1 MSLFS
6 VSYDVNKDGVKVAVL
21 TFTKSAYRLG
31 ETVLGVVELN
41 ERQGRSRVL
50 SVGLPPLDVRL
61 TIPADYLPK
70 LSAMLES
77 QETLPSQIASAG
89 HLRHMRR
96 VHAEHHASLVTSVL
110 RTTFSLDIPS
120 DASPAFQVQLGDV
133 GHKPKSSAFAGGLFW
148 RVRLSL
154 LVAVAAESSEISA
167 DGVRLKQLAQD
178 GPAGEWGT
186 SYKAY
191 ASIAPKERPRK
202 DEQTVQPSSTWTQLF
217 VSSFL
222 GVGEREYHD
231 GDEEEIEEG
240 ESKTGG
246 DDEDGWK
253 DVRVETVECEVPIN
267 VWPGNTAFKAMDVVF
282 DV

>member
-1 MSLFS
+1 MVEVFNS
-6 VSYDVNKDGVKVAVL
+6 VCYDVNKDGVKVAVL

-41 ERQGRSRVL
+41 ERRGRSRVL
-50 SVGLPPLDVRL
+50 SVGLSPLDVGL
-61 TIPADYLPK
+61 AVLADHLLQ

-77 QETLPSQIASAG
+77 QEMLPSQIASAG
-89 HLRHMRR
+89 NLRHMRR
-96 VHAEHHASLVTSVL
+96 VHAEHHASLVSSVL

-120 DASPAFQVQLGDV
+120 DASPAFQIQLGDL
-133 GHKPKSSAFAGGLFW
+133 GHKPKPSGFAGGLFW

-154 LVAVAAESSEISA
+154 LVAVAAESSQISA
-167 DGVRLKQLAQD
+167 DGVRLKQLVQD
-178 GPAGEWGT
+178 GPEGEWGT

-191 ASIAPKERPRK
+191 SSIAPKERPGK
-202 DEQTVQPSSTWTQLF
+202 AEQTVQPSSTWQFF
-217 VSSFL
+217 VTSFL

-231 GDEEEIEEG
+231 GDEEVVEE
-240 ESKTGG
+240 EPKTREE
-246 DDEDGWK
+246 DEDEWK
-253 DVRVETVECEVPIN
+253 DVRVETVECEVPIS

>member
-1 MSLFS
+1 M
-6 VSYDVNKDGVKVAVL
+6 SYDVNKDGVKVAVL

-41 ERQGRSRVL
+41 ERRGRSRVL
-50 SVGLPPLDVRL
+50 SVGLPPLDVCL
-61 TIPADYLPK
+61 AILADYLPQ

-89 HLRHMRR
+89 NLRHMRR
-96 VHAEHHASLVTSVL
+96 VHAEHHASLVSSVL

-133 GHKPKSSAFAGGLFW
+133 GHKPKPSGFAGGLFW

-154 LVAVAAESSEISA
+154 LVAVAAESSQMSA
-167 DGVRLKQLAQD
+167 DGVRLKQLVQD
-178 GPAGEWGT
+178 GPEGEWGT

-191 ASIAPKERPRK
+191 PSIAPKERPRQK
-202 DEQTVQPSSTWTQLF
+202 EQTVQPSSAWTQFF

-231 GDEEEIEEG
+231 GDEEVEEEEPKTREEVEG
-240 ESKTGG
+240 E
-246 DDEDGWK
+246 WK